1 MVKKGEKTYDTPQE
15 GWQSERIQEEKNIV
29 GEYGLKNKKELWKS
43 QSFIRNMRRE
53 ARKLIAAENEEKK
66 RDIIEKLNSLGM
78 VKEEA
83 ELEDILSLDVED
95 VLDRRLQTV
104 VFKKGLADT
113 IKEARQL
120 ITHGKIEVDDERV
133 NVPSYLVK
141 KEEEGDI
148 EGDMDEQ

>member
-78 VKEEA
+78 VKEDSK
-83 ELEDILSLDVED
+83 LEDILSLNVED

-120 ITHGKIEVDDERV
+120 ITHGKIKVDDKRV

-148 EGDMDEQ
+148 EGDADEQ